1 MLYLSCKEGQ
11 EQIFS
16 NEKVGAQ
23 HNLTVA
29 DVRKFEIKLPEKP
42 EREAIINVLL
52 DMDNEIR
59 LLEEKLQKYVKMK
72 QGMMEELLTGKV
84 RLI

>member
-1 MLYLSCKEGQ
+1 MPGGG
-11 EQIFS
+11 FVT
-16 NEKVGAQ
+16 N
-23 HNLTVA
+23 
-29 DVRKFEIKLPEKP
+29 EIKLPEKP

-84 RLI
+84 RLV